1 MKSLIDFYKNL
12 DTFNLVMFWSVIIII
27 LLLLIFAIII
37 TNKNRKLKKLLINNA
52 RMNNHIRD
60 NSQPIK
66 DNVEIPI
73 IKNDI
78 PEEKTNPDDMI
89 TTPEDPEPKKEEK
102 FVAEEHVI
110 AYDNNLFSLPNIEKV
125 SNYEE
130 PKKVETTEEKATGLY
145 QRNVLRNSYAHQ
157 TSPIGI
163 VKTNEPDDKETREA
177 SELSNV
183 LNSEKE
189 DNKVYLDE
197 VSKKLSEANNQVE
210 RTDYEIAEEENAIIS
225 YQELMQKK
233 DQIEA
238 IEEEESIISLNEF
251 LKEKGK
257 NKVYNISDDEA
268 DDEFINEL
276 KNFRQDL

>member
-66 DNVEIPI
+66 DNAEIPI

-78 PEEKTNPDDMI
+78 PEEKNSPDDII
-89 TTPEDPEPKKEEK
+89 TTPEESEPKKEEK

-197 VSKKLSEANNQVE
+197 VSKKLTEANNQVE